1 MRHYTLHTSLK
12 CIFLCIVLIFAER
25 LESQSV
31 MELMDRSD
39 VAIAEGSYLD
49 ALNTLSDVL
58 EQEADNSKAH
68 NLRGVAFEKLDQ
80 FDNAVSCYKKAIKFD
95 EGYAAPYFNLGL
107 IFMGNGKESEALG
120 LFEKYILLKPQDASG
135 WTQKGITYL
144 YTEQVDSALFF
155 LNRAIDLD
163 KKNDRAFMYR
173 GYTLSMM
180 GVNDRAL
187 EDLDKAV
194 KLNPTSYNYFVR
206 GDLKMELG
214 DAQGAAHDY
223 DAVLK
228 KDPSLVGARL
238 SRANAYLFG
247 GRYDDCLNDATA
259 VLENDPANERAL
271 NYKAWAYFYK
281 KDYQQC
287 ISVIEEA
294 MRFNSSEYNFHHL
307 LGRCYLDSQDF
318 AKAKV
323 AFNGAIQEEPQRTDN
338 YQLRAAAILR
348 TNTMEREL
356 EKKGEQ
362 FIFQNI
368 NSNDT
373 DQMSQW
379 VKDAKHK
386 YYYPTLS
393 AKYNTDYQS
402 LSYDEYFM
410 FYFGFSEQADYAPYS
425 QEIKQEVREFDAYF
439 EKQDYQGCAVT
450 GENFLKEYPFVIEAY
465 LYVGSAYHKMGD
477 FKKYGEYM
485 FKYHAL
491 LESINMTGDGQSM
504 ESAYIITSPSDE
516 YDLLYYLGYNSADQ
530 SLLHENGHDYDVLSI
545 KSEGGKSTSQIYF
558 NIDKPYQTLTK
569 EFRKSQKV
577 IQSNPDGKL
586 NVKPGKE

>member
-12 CIFLCIVLIFAER
+12 YIFLFFVLIFAER
-25 LESQSV
+25 LQSQSV
-31 MELMDRSD
+31 VELIDRSD

-58 EQEADNSKAH
+58 EQEHDNSKAH
-68 NLRGVAFEKLDQ
+68 NLRGVAFEKLEQ
-80 FDNAVSCYKKAIKFD
+80 FENAVSCYQKAIKFD

-107 IFMGNGKESEALG
+107 IFMGNGKEKEALG
-120 LFEKYILLKPQDASG
+120 LFEKYILLKPKDASG

-180 GVNDRAL
+180 GINDRAL

-206 GDLKMELG
+206 GDLKMELS
-214 DAQGAAHDY
+214 DAKGAAQDY
-223 DAVLK
+223 SAVLK
-228 KDPSLVGARL
+228 MDPNLLGARL
-238 SRANAYLFG
+238 SRANAYLFSG
-247 GRYDDCLNDATA
+247 QYEDCLNDVAG
-259 VLENDPANERAL
+259 VLENEPANERAL
-271 NYKAWAYFYK
+271 NYKAWAYFYT
-281 KDYQQC
+281 KDYQKC
-287 ISVIEEA
+287 ISVIEQA
-294 MRFNSSEYNFHHL
+294 MQFNATQYNFNHL
-307 LGRCYLDSQDF
+307 LGRCYLDSKDF
-318 AKAKV
+318 AKAEK
-323 AFNGAIQEEPQRTDN
+323 AFNGAIEQEPQRTDN

-356 EKKGEQ
+356 EKRGDLMV
-362 FIFQNI
+362 FRNI
-368 NSNDT
+368 NSNHT
-373 DQMSQW
+373 EQMTQW
-379 VKDAKHK
+379 VKDAKHQ
-386 YYYPTLS
+386 YYYPKLL
-393 AKYNTDYQS
+393 AKYNKDYQS
-402 LSYDEYFM
+402 LSYVEYFM

-425 QEIKQEVREFDAYF
+425 QKIKQEVRAFDEYF
-439 EKQDYQGCAVT
+439 EKQDYQGCVVD
-450 GENFLKEYPFVIEAY
+450 GEKFLKQHPFVIEAY
-465 LYVGSAYHKMGD
+465 LYVGSAYHKMGN

-516 YDLLYYLGYNSADQ
+516 YDLLYYLGFNSAEQ

-545 KSEGGKSTSQIYF
+545 KSEGGKSTSLIYF
-558 NIDKPYQTLTK
+558 NIDKPYQTLSK
-569 EFRKSQKV
+569 EFEKSRKV
-577 IQSNPDGKL
+577 IPANPSKKL
-586 NVKPGKE
+586 NVKPGKG